1 VVLPDFPS
9 DSVRNLDTHYL
20 AGWNQCMAL
29 AKKAL
34 AAAGVAVKEV
44 PRE

>member
-1 VVLPDFPS
+1 L
-9 DSVRNLDTHYL
+9 DSLYL
-20 AGWNQCMAL
+20 TGWNQCMAL

-44 PRE
+44 QR